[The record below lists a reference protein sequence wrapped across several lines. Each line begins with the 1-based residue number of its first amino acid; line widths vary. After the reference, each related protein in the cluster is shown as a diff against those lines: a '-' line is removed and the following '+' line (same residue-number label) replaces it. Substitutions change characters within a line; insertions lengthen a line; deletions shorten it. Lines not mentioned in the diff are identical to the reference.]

1 MKMSLL
7 DNETAVV
14 TGAAS
19 GNGREIARLFAEH
32 GAAVV
37 VADIQEEPRQGGTP
51 THELITE
58 QGGSATFVE
67 CDVSDYDSC
76 ERAVHAAEEF
86 GGIDVMVNN
95 AGIVGPQTPLVDL
108 DMDDYQQ
115 LIDVN
120 LTGVFNGSKAAAIR
134 MLEND
139 ADGSI
144 VNMSSVAGLVGYGG
158 ITPYSAAKG
167 GVRLFSYALASE
179 LGPDGIRV
187 NVVHPGVIE
196 TAMTTDDSPIVGT
209 EEGEQLKATLPLR
222 RFGTPEDVAGVCLFL
237 ASELSS
243 YVTAES
249 ILVDGGDVNS
259 A

>member
-1 MKMSLL
+1 MSLL
-7 DNETAVV
+7 EDKTAVV

-19 GNGREIARLFAEH
+19 GNGRAIAELFAEH

-37 VADIQEEPRQGGTP
+37 VADVREEPREGGEP
-51 THELITE
+51 THELLE
-58 QGGSATFVE
+58 ARGGDAVFVE
-67 CDVSDYDSC
+67 CDVTSYDDC
-76 ERAVHAAEEF
+76 VAAVEAAEEF
-86 GGIDVMVNN
+86 GGVDVMVNN
-95 AGIVGPQTPLVDL
+95 AGIVGPQVPLVEL
-108 DMDDYQQ
+108 DMDDYRR
-115 LIDVN
+115 LMRVN
-120 LTGVFNGSKAAAIR
+120 LDGVFHGSKAAALA
-134 MLEND
+134 MVDSGNG
-139 ADGSI
+139 GSI
-144 VNMSSVAGLVGYGG
+144 VNMSSVAGIVGYGG

-196 TAMTTDDSPIVGT
+196 TAMTTEDSPIVGT
-209 EEGEQLKATLPLR
+209 EEGEQLKAVLPLR

-237 ASELSS
+237 ASDLSS

-249 ILVDGGDVNS
+249 IVVDGGNLNS